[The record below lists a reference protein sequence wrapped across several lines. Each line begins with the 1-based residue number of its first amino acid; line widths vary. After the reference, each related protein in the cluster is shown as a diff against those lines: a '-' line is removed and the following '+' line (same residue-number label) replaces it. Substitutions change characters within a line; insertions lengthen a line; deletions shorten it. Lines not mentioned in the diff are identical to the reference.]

1 MKTIQKMLPGCLM
14 ALAIAA
20 VAKLLENLEQAA
32 GVHFIGAS
40 VIALFIGMF
49 INSFYKPN
57 AVTAPGIKFTSKKLL
72 KVAIV
77 LLGASLNITTVLKV
91 GRFSLTVM
99 VFTLA
104 T

>member
-49 INSFYKPN
+49 INSFYKQN
-57 AVTAPGIKFTSKKLL
+57 AVTAPGIKFTYKKLMM
-72 KVAIV
+72 VSIV
-77 LLGASLNITTVLKV
+77 LLVYIINI
-91 GRFSLTVM
+91 
-99 VFTLA
+99 
-104 T
+104 

>member
-49 INSFYKPN
+49 INSF
-57 AVTAPGIKFTSKKLL
+57 
-72 KVAIV
+72 
-77 LLGASLNITTVLKV
+77 
-91 GRFSLTVM
+91 
-99 VFTLA
+99 
-104 T
+104 